1 MPHEHVRNLIIDLHD
16 SFAMEEASPSAQQQ
30 QLMQQLQHFSHNLDE
45 AEPTPLNFSETAEL
59 LLEEVEESY
68 PKTASI
74 IREVINSLGNMG
86 I

>member
-1 MPHEHVRNLIIDLHD
+1 MQLPHY
-16 SFAMEEASPSAQQQ
+16 MQQ

-45 AEPTPLNFSETAEL
+45 DEPAPPSFTDTAEL

-68 PKTASI
+68 PKSATI